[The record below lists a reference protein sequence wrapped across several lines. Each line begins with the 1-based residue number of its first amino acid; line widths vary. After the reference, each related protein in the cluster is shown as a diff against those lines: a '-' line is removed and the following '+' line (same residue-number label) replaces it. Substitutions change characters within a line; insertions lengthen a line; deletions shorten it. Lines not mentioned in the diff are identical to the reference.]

1 MQSQRV
7 HMMDPKWN
15 PNDLVFCSSKG
26 TIIEANTVN
35 RYRNQIIKRA
45 ELEKF
50 SMHALRHTFATRM
63 MEAGVPAKVVQEMLG
78 HKDVALTLNTYTH
91 VTLDT
96 AHREIAKINN
106 LIDVQEPQNPG
117 DRQPDRD
124 IFPHGFGR

>member
-1 MQSQRV
+1 MRIIERL
-7 HMMDPKWN
+7 DPKWN

-35 RYRNQIIKRA
+35 RYLNQIIKRA

-106 LIDVQEPQNPG
+106 LIDMQEPQNTR
-117 DRQPDRD
+117 DKQRDRD
-124 IFPHGFGR
+124 DFPHGFGR

>member
-1 MQSQRV
+1 M
-7 HMMDPKWN
+7 
-15 PNDLVFCSSKG
+15 
-26 TIIEANTVN
+26 N
-35 RYRNQIIKRA
+35 RYLNQIIKRA

-117 DRQPDRD
+117 DRQPDRG